1 MQVERTHSEALV
13 VNSLPDGSRVIL
25 DSGNERVFALN
36 ATAAAAWDACNV
48 PTTLSD
54 VTESM
59 QRSFDPATTGELAE
73 EALLELQKQ
82 NLVKTSGPSSQ
93 GTRREFLATLGAIAI
108 PLVVSLSVTEQ
119 RAYAKKARS
128 GNNNNNENND
138 NNNQNN
144 DNGNQNNDNGNKK

>member
-1 MQVERTHSEALV
+1 MLVERTHSDALV
-13 VNSLPDGSRVIL
+13 VNALPDGSRVIL
-25 DSGNERVFALN
+25 DPGNERVFALN
-36 ATAAAAWDACNV
+36 ATAAAAWDACSV
-48 PTTLSD
+48 PTTSSS

-93 GTRREFLATLGAIAI
+93 GTRREFITTLGAIAL

-119 RAYAKKARS
+119 RAYASQARS
-128 GNNNNNENND
+128 GNNYD
-138 NNNQNN
+138 NHDH
-144 DNGNQNNDNGNKK
+144 DNHDHDNHDHYNHDH